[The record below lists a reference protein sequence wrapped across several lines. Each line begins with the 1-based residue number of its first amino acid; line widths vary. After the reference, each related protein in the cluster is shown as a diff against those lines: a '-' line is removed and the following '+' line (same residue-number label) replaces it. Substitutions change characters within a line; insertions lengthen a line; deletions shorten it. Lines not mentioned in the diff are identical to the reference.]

1 MILLI
6 RKPVY
11 ISAKCLVLEDDSEH
25 EQEMLYLLHHYL
37 MTSGV

>member
-1 MILLI
+1 MVLFS

-11 ISAKCLVLEDDSEH
+11 ISAKCLVLENDSEY
-25 EQEMLYLLHHYL
+25 EQEMYLLHHYL